1 MFLNGN
7 QGNLKVAYGSE
18 LRKFDA
24 VYNVVKHYRSV
35 CCDKHINDFLN
46 PEIPYISLNRV
57 FHFIFQR
64 EYC

>member
-18 LRKFDA
+18 VRKLDP
-24 VYNVVKHYRSV
+24 VYNLVKHSLPV

-46 PEIPYISLNRV
+46 AEIPYISLNRV
-57 FHFIFQR
+57 FLFIF
-64 EYC
+64 